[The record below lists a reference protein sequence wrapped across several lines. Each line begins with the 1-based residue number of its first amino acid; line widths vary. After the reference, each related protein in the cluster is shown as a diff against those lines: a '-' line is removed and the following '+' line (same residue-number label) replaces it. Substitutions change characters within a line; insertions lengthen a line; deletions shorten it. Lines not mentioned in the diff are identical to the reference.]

1 MLIEMRIENFILIEA
16 LNLTFSKGLNIF
28 SGETGAGKSMII
40 GAINAG
46 LGGKVS
52 ADLIRKGAPK
62 ALVQLI
68 FSVEEQEVI
77 ESLTAIGIDMD
88 GDLLIVTREIL
99 PSNRSV
105 VRLNDRVITLPTLRA
120 LSDLLIDIH
129 GQHEHQTLLY
139 PKNHLKYLDLMGDL
153 KHQGLIESVKDE
165 YTIIKG
171 LQKEIEELSVVENV
185 DVNYLNFQLQ
195 EIDALK
201 LTEDDERHLED
212 KFKYYKN
219 IETIFSNTQ
228 SVLQI
233 LSGEQEN
240 GVKEMLTKAISLI
253 TEVSTFDEKLQTY
266 LTQFNDTLYQ
276 LDDLQSEVRHYV
288 EGLDVDEKEMF
299 EVEERMNAIN
309 ELKIK
314 YGKTVEDI
322 LTKRT
327 ELEDK
332 LSIAT
337 QREQILAE
345 LHHKILTSK
354 KNYIKK
360 SKVLQASRHKLKLEF
375 ELNVLKELKLLNM
388 IDCQFDAT
396 FVEKKLPDGEYR
408 LSPNGFDDV
417 EFMISTNPGMSLKPL
432 AKIASGGEISRIM
445 LAIKIALS
453 HHDVIKTLV
462 FDEVDTGISGQTAIV
477 VGEKIQEITRDYQV
491 LCITHLPQIAVM
503 ADCHFYINKS
513 VNQGLGVTDVKSLDD
528 HEKLSEIA
536 RMLSGTNSDTAK
548 QNAKEML
555 TQAKIY
561 KSIS

>member
-68 FSVEEQEVI
+68 FSVEEQEVV
-77 ESLTAIGIDMD
+77 EALTAIGIDMD

-153 KHQGLIESVKDE
+153 KHQRLIETVKDE

-233 LSGEQEN
+233 LSGDQEN

-276 LDDLQSEVRHYV
+276 LDDLQSEVRHYI

-322 LTKRT
+322 LIKRT
-327 ELEDK
+327 DLEDK

-337 QREQILAE
+337 KREHILAE
-345 LHHKILTSK
+345 LHLNILTSK

-360 SKVLQASRHKLKLEF
+360 SKVLQASRHKLKLDF

-555 TQAKIY
+555 TQAKTY